1 MINLSYIGSNLGNIP
16 ESHDNS
22 RKTTDQQEIARAI
35 FAVMVKNYLLIALRN
50 AWRNKGYT
58 LINLLG
64 LAIGITSSIIILL
77 FVLDELSFD
86 RHNEHF
92 RDIYRITIKGKI
104 QGNEIEAALSNAPM
118 GATLKIDF
126 PEVEEFTRL
135 FTFDGD
141 PIVRYED
148 KVFIEENFYYAD
160 STFFNVFTAPLV
172 FGDPKG
178 MLNRPN
184 TVVLTEEVARK
195 YFGNENP
202 VGRLLQVGQGEE
214 SFEVTGVV
222 KGFPENSHFKFNMLG
237 SMTSIYLADITRWL
251 GNNNYTY
258 VRLRPGFVPAELE
271 SKFPDLIAQH
281 MGTELEEIL
290 GLTMEEF
297 FSTGNT
303 YGYYLQPLKDIHL
316 NSDLQ
321 FEINPGGSRTSVII
335 FSIIAV
341 FLILIASINFM
352 NLSTASAAKRA
363 TEVGIRKVAGAEKNR
378 LIWQFL
384 TESFLTTLLALI
396 LAVVLVELFLPAF
409 NNLAG
414 KDLQMLSLGPLRI
427 TLGLLLIG
435 VFVGFASGSYPAFFL
450 STFKPVDVLKSGAM
464 RGIRG
469 SVLRRVLVTFQF
481 VVTIVLFICTMVV
494 NRQMKYLQEKDLG
507 FNKENLVIIDR
518 VYVLEEQIGAF
529 RQELLKNPSIE
540 QVSVSSAVPG
550 GLIGDNAFLPEG
562 ASNNETHAINNIWAD
577 WFFDETFELELVEGR
592 WFDMKN
598 PTDSF
603 ALIITESAAKALSFE
618 DPLNQRLYT
627 QFGEERDT
635 ERPHP
640 IIGVVKDFHFQSLHQ
655 EIRPLIIQFNRENF
669 YQMSVRIGGNNTG
682 LTLEYIEKTWNSLRE
697 QQPIHMTFLEEDL
710 AELYSNENKTATIF
724 NIFSILAIFI
734 AALGLLGLASFSA
747 AQRTKEVGIRK
758 AMGASITSVLVV
770 LSREFI
776 WLILAATLA
785 AWPLAYFF
793 MKDWLQ
799 DYPSRI
805 SLEPRIFIVST
816 VLAFLIAAVTVLL
829 RVYQAASMNPVKSL
843 RYE

>member
-1 MINLSYIGSNLGNIP
+1 
-16 ESHDNS
+16 
-22 RKTTDQQEIARAI
+22 
-35 FAVMVKNYLLIALRN
+35 
-50 AWRNKGYT
+50 
-58 LINLLG
+58 
-64 LAIGITSSIIILL
+64 
-77 FVLDELSFD
+77 
-86 RHNEHF
+86 
-92 RDIYRITIKGKI
+92 GKI
-104 QGNEIEAALSNAPM
+104 QGNELEAALSNAPM
-118 GATLKIDF
+118 GATLKSDF

-141 PIVRYED
+141 PVVRYDE
-148 KVFIEENFYYAD
+148 KVFIEEHFYYAD
-160 STFFNVFTAPLV
+160 STFFNVFTAPVV

-184 TVVLTEEVARK
+184 TVVLTEEIARK

-202 VGRLLQVGQGEE
+202 VGRLLKVGQQEE
-214 SFEVTGVV
+214 NFEVTGVV
-222 KGFPENSHFKFNMLG
+222 KGFPENSHFKFNILG
-237 SMTSIYLADITRWL
+237 SMNSIYLADLTRWL

-258 VRLRPGFVPAELE
+258 IRLRPGFEPDELE
-271 SKFPDLIAQH
+271 AKFPDLIAQH
-281 MGTELEEIL
+281 LGTELEELL

-297 FSTGNT
+297 FSSGNT
-303 YGYYLQPLKDIHL
+303 YGYYLQALKEIHL

-321 FEINPGGSRTSVII
+321 FEIEPGGSRSSVII

-352 NLSTASAAKRA
+352 NLSTASGAKRA
-363 TEVGIRKVAGAEKNR
+363 TEVGIRKAAGAEKNM
-378 LIWQFL
+378 LKWQFL
-384 TESFLTTLLALI
+384 SESFLTTLMALL
-396 LAVVLVELFLPAF
+396 LAVVLVELFLPSF

-450 STFKPVDVLKSGAM
+450 SSFKPVDVLKSGAM
-464 RGIRG
+464 RGARG
-469 SVLRRVLVTFQF
+469 SLLRRVLVTFQF

-494 NRQMKYLQEKDLG
+494 NRQMNFIQSKDLG
-507 FNKENLVIIDR
+507 FNKENLVVIDR
-518 VYVLEEQIGAF
+518 IYVLEEQIGAF

-550 GLIGDNAFLPEG
+550 GLIGDNAFLLEG
-562 ASNNETHAINNIWAD
+562 ASSNETHAINNIWAD
-577 WFFDETFELELVEGR
+577 WYFQDTYELEMVEGR
-592 WFDMKN
+592 WFDTKN
-598 PTDSF
+598 LTDSS
-603 ALIITESAAKALSFE
+603 ALIISEATAKAMSLE

-627 QFGEERDT
+627 QFGEDT
-635 ERPHP
+635 DRPHHV
-640 IIGVVKDFHFQSLHQ
+640 IGVVKDFHFQSLHQ
-655 EIRPLIIQFNRENF
+655 EIRPLIIQFNNEHF
-669 YQMSVRIGGNNTG
+669 YQMSVRISRNNTSQ
-682 LTLEYIEKTWNSLRE
+682 TLDYIEKTWTSFRE

-710 AELYSNENKTATIF
+710 AVLYSNENKTASLF
-724 NIFSILAIFI
+724 NVFSVLAIFI

-758 AMGASITSVLVV
+758 AMGASISSVLVV

-785 AWPLAYFF
+785 AWPLGYFF

-799 DYPSRI
+799 DYPSRVA
-805 SLEPRIFIVST
+805 LEPRIFLVST
-816 VLAFLIAAVTVLL
+816 LLAFLIAAVTVLL

>member
-1 MINLSYIGSNLGNIP
+1 
-16 ESHDNS
+16 
-22 RKTTDQQEIARAI
+22 
-35 FAVMVKNYLLIALRN
+35 MVKNYLLIALRN

-77 FVLDELSFD
+77 FVLDELSYD
-86 RHNEHF
+86 RHNEYF

-104 QGNEIEAALSNAPM
+104 QGNEVEAALSNAPM
-118 GATLKIDF
+118 GATLKSDF

-148 KVFIEENFYYAD
+148 QVFIEEQFYYAD
-160 STFFNVFTAPLV
+160 STFFNVFTAPVV

-184 TVVLTEEVARK
+184 TVVLTEETARK
-195 YFGNENP
+195 YFGNQNP
-202 VGRLLQVGQGEE
+202 VGQLLKVGQQEE
-214 SFEVTGVV
+214 GFEVTGVV
-222 KGFPENSHFKFNMLG
+222 KGFPENSHFKFNILG

-258 VRLRPGFVPAELE
+258 IRLEPGRDPAALE
-271 SKFPDLIAQH
+271 AKFPELVAQH
-281 MGTELEEIL
+281 MGSELEEIL

-297 FSTGNT
+297 FAAGNT
-303 YGYYLQPLKDIHL
+303 YGYFLQPLKDIHL

-321 FEINPGGSRTSVII
+321 FEIEPGGSRSSVVI

-352 NLSTASAAKRA
+352 NLSTASASKRA
-363 TEVGIRKVAGAEKNR
+363 TEVGIRKVAGAEKKQ
-378 LIWQFL
+378 LVWQFL
-384 TESFLTTLLALI
+384 TESFLTTLMALI
-396 LAVVLVELFLPAF
+396 LAVVLVELFLPEF
-409 NNLAG
+409 NQLAD
-414 KDLQMLSLGPLRI
+414 KKLEMLALGPVRI
-427 TLGLLLIG
+427 ILGLLVIG

-450 STFKPVDVLKSGAM
+450 STFRPAEVLKSGAM

-469 SVLRRVLVTFQF
+469 SILRRILVTFQF

-507 FNKENLVIIDR
+507 FNKENLVVIDR
-518 VYVLEEQIGAF
+518 AYVLEEEIGAF

-540 QVSVSSAVPG
+540 QVTLSSAVPG
-550 GLIGDNAFLPEG
+550 GLIGDNAYLPEG
-562 ASNNETHAINNIWAD
+562 ASSDETYAINNIWAD
-577 WFFDETFELELVEGR
+577 WYFQEAYGLEMLEGR
-592 WFDMKN
+592 WFDIDN
-598 PTDSF
+598 PTDSS
-603 ALIITESAAKALSFE
+603 ALVISETAARALNFD
-618 DPLNQRLYT
+618 DPLSKRLYT
-627 QFGEERDT
+627 QLGDET
-635 ERPHP
+635 QRPFH
-640 IIGVVKDFHFQSLHQ
+640 IIGVVKDFHFQSLYQ
-655 EIRPLIIQFNRENF
+655 VVRPLIIQFNKQNF
-669 YQMSVRIGGNNTG
+669 YQMSVRISGNNTAE
-682 LTLEYIEKTWNSLRE
+682 TLKYIEKTWDTFLE
-697 QQPIHMTFLEEDL
+697 QQPIHMAFLEDEL
-710 AELYSNENKTATIF
+710 NELYANETKTAIVF
-724 NIFSILAIFI
+724 NIFSVLAIFI

-785 AWPLAYFF
+785 AWPLGYFF

-799 DYPSRI
+799 NYPSRV
-805 SLEPRIFIVST
+805 SLEPRIFIIST
-816 VLAFLIAAVTVLL
+816 LLAFIIAAVTVLL